1 MVSMSMYSRMSGP
14 TPLRT
19 SAGTAAVT
27 WSRVANGAS
36 TVVWWAGRG
45 YTLSSTWV
53 TMAKVPSEPMMSW
66 VRS

>member
-19 SAGTAAVT
+19 SAGTAPVT
-27 WSRVANGAS
+27 WSSVAKGAR

-45 YTLSSTWV
+45 YTLSSASV
-53 TMAKVPSEPMMSW
+53 TSASVPSEPMMSW